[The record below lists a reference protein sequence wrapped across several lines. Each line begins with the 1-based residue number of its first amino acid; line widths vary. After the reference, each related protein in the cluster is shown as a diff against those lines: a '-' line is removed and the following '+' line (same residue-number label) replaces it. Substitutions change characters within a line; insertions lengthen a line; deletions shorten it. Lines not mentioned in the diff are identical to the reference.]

1 MKKKLIILVSLFVL
15 LGTTRFIFPSVEK
28 PEVVKQIVK
37 IKYMYAHE
45 ARNVLIPYMSEIGK
59 IRAIDRENRLVI
71 EDIPEVMAKLLMILK
86 EIDVRPADLQFT
98 VELILGSKK
107 SGEKMDIDMEL
118 KSDPV
123 IKELSGLLKYKS
135 FKLLDS
141 SLIKVQDTE
150 RSYQRMGGGGKTF
163 KLNLFPRYIK
173 EEKDEILQVELRL
186 AEHLGIT
193 TEGKESTLTLIDTT
207 LTLKNGERT
216 VVGVSK
222 LDGGD
227 KALILIVSGLVI
239 K

>member
-1 MKKKLIILVSLFVL
+1 MCFFL
-15 LGTTRFIFPSVEK
+15 LTGTTQLLFSLDEK
-28 PEVVKQIVK
+28 PEVVKEIVK
-37 IKYMYAHE
+37 IKYMHAHE
-45 ARNVLIPYMSEIGK
+45 AREVLKQHISPKGK
-59 IRAIDRENRLVI
+59 IQVIPSENLLVI
-71 EDIPEVMAKLLMILK
+71 EDIPVIMAKLRMILR

-98 VELILGSKK
+98 VELILGSKRP
-107 SGEKMDIDMEL
+107 GEIMEIDTEL

-141 SLIKVQDTE
+141 SLIKVQDNE
-150 RSYQRMGGGGKTF
+150 RSYQRMGGGGKSF
-163 KLNLFPRYIK
+163 KLNLLPRYIK

-193 TEGKESTLTLIDTT
+193 SEGKESTLTLIDTT